1 MSKIP
6 TANYSKAKI
15 ERAKLMTYR
24 TSKASLGLFTDLLQY
39 VVLIALQVVLAP
51 IVLKVSG
58 QEVLGAYS
66 IVMQIIGYGLILDF
80 GLSVALNRYLAQ
92 AFGNVG
98 TGHKFEEIFNVGR
111 YFIFL
116 TNIFL
121 ALIIVT
127 VSFNIATLIV
137 GSETAI
143 SDTRDS
149 LLIFAMWILVR
160 SPLVIYSNGLLATQN
175 MATANIIGIVSGA
188 SRLFLSIGLVY
199 FGLGLI
205 GLVVANIL
213 SESLG
218 LLLKRYYF
226 NKLNPLLEM
235 QWCKPNPQLVRELLA
250 FGITYWGVNI
260 AIVLTVGS
268 DSIVVGHLYGAA
280 AVAVFYITKIPSFML
295 IQLIFK
301 ISDNAGPAVNEL
313 ISQGNFE
320 AVRTAYLKILRYSM
334 LVAFP
339 LAIGI
344 TCFNKAV
351 ISAWV
356 GANQYAGHLM
366 SFAIAL
372 YVITQVINHINAM
385 ITVAT
390 GNMHNWMKIMVIVGV
405 VTLALAYILG
415 KLFGMQWVM
424 VAIAIMDLP
433 LLVFLMVRSC
443 SGIDLGY
450 SLVWRQSLL
459 PALIASIPLILLGA
473 YLFTAGVVDSLVKL
487 IASIAGFAALWGISC
502 YSLGLNATER
512 SLIKDKAAMVN
523 ARL

>member
-1 MSKIP
+1 MTS
-6 TANYSKAKI
+6 
-15 ERAKLMTYR
+15 RAT
-24 TSKASLGLFTDLLQY
+24 KASRGLFSDLLQY
-39 VVLIALQVVLAP
+39 GVLIVLQVVLAP
-51 IVLKVSG
+51 IILKVSG

-66 IVMQIIGYGLILDF
+66 IVMQIIGYGLILDL
-80 GLSVALNRYLAQ
+80 GLSVALNRYLAH

-98 TGHKFEEIFNVGR
+98 TDHKFEEIFNIGR

-127 VSFNIATLIV
+127 VSFNIETLIV
-137 GSETAI
+137 GSEI
-143 SDTRDS
+143 VLSDTRDS

-160 SPLVIYSNGLLATQN
+160 SPLVVYSNGLLATQN
-175 MATANIIGIVSGA
+175 MLTANIIGIISGS

-213 SESLG
+213 SECLA

-226 NKLNPLLEM
+226 NKLNPLLEL
-235 QWCKPNPQLVRELLA
+235 QWRKPNPKLVREIIA
-250 FGITYWGVNI
+250 FGMSYWGVNI

-280 AVAVFYITKIPSFML
+280 AVAVFYTTKIPSFML
-295 IQLIFK
+295 IQLVFK

-351 ISAWV
+351 ISAWI

-366 SFAIAL
+366 SFALAL
-372 YVITQVINHINAM
+372 YVITQVISHINAM

-390 GNMHNWMKIMVIVGV
+390 GNMHNWMKISVMVGV
-405 VTLALAYILG
+405 VTIALAYILG

-424 VAIAIMDLP
+424 LAIAVMELP

-443 SGIDLGY
+443 SSIDLRY
-450 SLVWRQSLL
+450 SRVWRECFL
-459 PALIASIPLILLGA
+459 PAIQASIPLILLCA
-473 YLFTAGVVDSLVKL
+473 YLPTADMIDSLVTL
-487 IASIAGFAALWGISC
+487 VSGIIGFSAIWAISS
-502 YSLGLNATER
+502 YSLGLSAAER
-512 SLIKDKAAMVN
+512 SLIKDKIATVKAS
-523 ARL
+523 L